1 MDFHHDK
8 TVSDSEAVLKVQR
21 GEIDYFTHIVHRYSS
36 RIRLYVSRRLYN
48 KEEADDIV
56 QESFISFYRAIER
69 IDPARPVFPY
79 LMEIVKNEMKMFFR
93 KNRNLE
99 QLHENMSLDHKEQEL
114 IDVDIERFLQSI
126 PPDQKKALSLVTEGF
141 SYQEIAEK
149 LKKPLNTIRT
159 LIRRGKLA
167 VQKQYRGEKR
177 R

>member
-1 MDFHHDK
+1 MQSLSDK
-8 TVSDSEAVLKVQR
+8 DVIDQIRQGK
-21 GEIDYFTHIVHRYSS
+21 IDYFRYIVHRYSS
-36 RIRLYVSRRLYN
+36 RVRLYVSRRLYN

-56 QESFISFYRAIER
+56 QESFIAFYKAIER

-93 KNRNLE
+93 KSRNLE
-99 QLHENMSLDHKEQEL
+99 QLNENMFSDHKEQEL
-114 IDVDIERFLQSI
+114 IDVDIERFIQSI

-177 R
+177 L